1 MSLVALVK
9 TQGIKNLVWIIHIT
23 MQEVYDMYSN
33 FSTIFQETSQKSFR
47 LTTLTTESVEWF

>member
-23 MQEVYDMYSN
+23 MQEVYENLN
-33 FSTIFQETSQKSFR
+33 FPTQIMLVGSALKKYFCI
-47 LTTLTTESVEWF
+47 L

>member
-33 FSTIFQETSQKSFR
+33 FSTIFQETCQKS
-47 LTTLTTESVEWF
+47 